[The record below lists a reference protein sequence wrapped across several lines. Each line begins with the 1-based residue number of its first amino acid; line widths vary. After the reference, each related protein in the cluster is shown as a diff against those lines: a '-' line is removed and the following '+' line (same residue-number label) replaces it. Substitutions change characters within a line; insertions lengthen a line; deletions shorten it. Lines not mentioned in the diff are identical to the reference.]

1 MGERTSHRPGTFSWT
16 DLTTSDQEAAKAFY
30 GELFGWQAEDVPV
43 GEGITYTMMSVD
55 GKNVAAVSPLREDQ
69 RQQGIPPFWLSY
81 VTVDDADAAA
91 SRVAELGGTVLAEPF
106 DVFDAGRMAVLQDP
120 QGAFFAVWQAR
131 ESIGAE
137 LVNAPGALTLNQLNT
152 SDPEAAG
159 RFYSDLFGWDV
170 TALEGTDQPYW
181 GIHNQR
187 NLNAGMMNLPP
198 DGQAPPHWLVY
209 FATEDLDGSVRRIE
223 ELGGQT
229 VVPPMPVPAGRIA
242 VARDPQGAYF
252 ALWEGQLDP

>member
-1 MGERTSHRPGTFSWT
+1 VGERSEHRPGTFSWT

-30 GELFGWQAEDVPV
+30 GELFGWQAEEIPV
-43 GEGITYTMMSVD
+43 GEGITYTMMSID
-55 GKNVAAVSPLREDQ
+55 GKNVAAVSPQREDQ
-69 RQQGIPPFWLSY
+69 KGMPPFWLSY
-81 VTVDDADAAA
+81 VTVDDADGVPA
-91 SRVAELGGTVLAEPF
+91 RVAELGGTVLAEPF

-120 QGAFFAVWQAR
+120 QGAFFAVRQPR

-181 GIHNQR
+181 GIHNQGT
-187 NLNAGMMNLPP
+187 LNGGMMNLPAEP
-198 DGQAPPHWLVY
+198 EAPPHWLVY
-209 FATEDLDGSVRRIE
+209 FATEDLEGSTRQIE
-223 ELGGQT
+223 DRGGHI
-229 VVPPMPVPAGRIA
+229 VLPPTPVPAGRIV